1 MATLGEKIKTLR
13 KEKKLTQTELVGSE
27 LTKSMLSQIENGKA
41 TPSMKTLQYI
51 AEKLECEMSFLLEE
65 DEGEIVELIQ
75 KMEPLIKANKCDE
88 VYKTLL
94 PIVQTELPSTLNTA
108 RLYKQFL
115 TGAVIMNDY
124 HIEYYVETA
133 VSIFE
138 KYTLYRERTETK
150 LLFYYMLFKRK
161 KYKEC
166 LQMIATIRDE
176 YKAKNL
182 EMDLITHI
190 QLYLK
195 EAIILLAYGNYE
207 KCEKVI
213 LDALAFSKK
222 HQVYY
227 KTDEFYRIL
236 SYQKV
241 ITADKEQYLYYIKK
255 SEQFAIFTED
265 ILSIAIIDILKA
277 YYYNTITNEYT
288 IALKHL
294 EQFREKLKDEPIF
307 QDDGLYYLEKGKSL
321 YGLKRYK
328 EALAILK
335 HATIPDYMSHPLDQS
350 WVLTAGSYRAL
361 CYIELQD
368 KKSALKEAK
377 EAVQAI
383 DSYPDSI
390 FTSFIKETL
399 QIIQKL

>member
-1 MATLGEKIKTLR
+1 MATLGEKIKALR

-51 AEKLECEMSFLLEE
+51 AEKLGCETSFLLEE
-65 DEGEIVELIQ
+65 DDDEIVELIQ
-75 KMEPLIKANKCDE
+75 KMERLIKNKCDE
-88 VYKTLL
+88 VYETLL
-94 PIVQTELPSTLNTA
+94 PIVQKELPSTLNTA
-108 RLYKQFL
+108 RLYKQFI
-115 TGAVIMNDY
+115 TVAAVMNDY
-124 HIEYYVETA
+124 NIEYYVETA

-138 KYTLYRERTETK
+138 KYTLYRESTETK
-150 LLFYYMLFKRK
+150 LLFYYMLFKQK

-236 SYQKV
+236 SYQKI
-241 ITADKEQYLYYIKK
+241 ITTDKEQYLYYIKK

-265 ILSIAIIDILKA
+265 TLSAANIDILKA
-277 YYYNTITNEYT
+277 YYYNTVTNEYT
-288 IALKHL
+288 IALEHL
-294 EQFREKLKDEPIF
+294 EQFREKLKDVPIF
-307 QDDGLYYLEKGKSL
+307 QDDGLYYLEKGKAL
-321 YGLKRYK
+321 YGLKQYE
-328 EALAILK
+328 EALKTLQRAI
-335 HATIPDYMSHPLDQS
+335 IPDYINHPLDHAR
-350 WVLTAGSYRAL
+350 LTTAGAYRAL
-361 CYIELQD
+361 CYVKLND
-368 KKSALKEAK
+368 KKRALEEVTEAY
-377 EAVQAI
+377 EIVQ
-383 DSYPDSI
+383 SYPDSI

>member
-1 MATLGEKIKTLR
+1 MATLGEKIKALR
-13 KEKKLTQTELVGSE
+13 KEKKLTQTELVGLE

-138 KYTLYRERTETK
+138 KYTLYRESTETK

-288 IALKHL
+288 VALKHL

-307 QDDGLYYLEKGKSL
+307 QDDGLYYLEKGKAL
-321 YGLKRYK
+321 YGLKRYE
-328 EALAILK
+328 EALQALQRGI
-335 HATIPDYMSHPLDQS
+335 IPDYMNHPLDQA
-350 WVLTAGSYRAL
+350 WLTTAGAYRAL
-361 CYIELQD
+361 CYVKIND
-368 KKSALKEAK
+368 KTRALEEATK
-377 EAVQAI
+377 ANEMIQ
-383 DSYPDSI
+383 SYPDSI
-390 FTSFIKETL
+390 FSAFIKETL

>member
-1 MATLGEKIKTLR
+1 MATLGEKIKALR
-13 KEKKLTQTELVGSE
+13 KEKKLTQTELAGSE

-51 AEKLECEMSFLLEE
+51 AEKLECEPSFLLEE
-65 DEGEIVELIQ
+65 DEGKIVELIQ
-75 KMEPLIKANKCDE
+75 KMEPLIKANGDE

-94 PIVQTELPSTLNTA
+94 PIVQTDLPPTLNTA
-108 RLYKQFL
+108 RLYKQFI
-115 TGAVIMNDY
+115 TAAAVMNDY
-124 HIEYYVETA
+124 NIEYYVETA

-138 KYTLYRERTETK
+138 KYTLYRESTETK
-150 LLFYYMLFKRK
+150 LLFYYMLFKQK

-176 YKAKNL
+176 YKTKNL

-195 EAIILLAYGNYE
+195 EAIILLAYGSYE

-236 SYQKV
+236 SYQKI
-241 ITADKEQYLYYIKK
+241 ITTDKEQYLYYIKK

-265 ILSIAIIDILKA
+265 TLSAANIDILKA

-288 IALKHL
+288 IALEHL
-294 EQFREKLKDEPIF
+294 EQFREKLKNDPIF

-328 EALAILK
+328 EALEALK

-350 WVLTAGSYRAL
+350 WLLTAGSYRAL

-377 EAVQAI
+377 EAVQTI

-390 FTSFIKETL
+390 FSSFIKETL

>member
-138 KYTLYRERTETK
+138 KYTLYRESTETK

-255 SEQFAIFTED
+255 SKQFAIFTED

>member
-138 KYTLYRERTETK
+138 KYTLYRESTETK

-321 YGLKRYK
+321 YGLKSYK

>member
-13 KEKKLTQTELVGSE
+13 KEKNLTQTELVGSE

-138 KYTLYRERTETK
+138 KYTLYRESTETK

-277 YYYNTITNEYT
+277 YYHNTITNEYT

-390 FTSFIKETL
+390 FTSFIKGIL

>member
-1 MATLGEKIKTLR
+1 MATLGEKIKALR
-13 KEKKLTQTELVGSE
+13 KEKKLTQTALAGSE

-51 AEKLECEMSFLLEE
+51 AEKLECETSFLLEE
-65 DEGEIVELIQ
+65 DDVEIVALIQ
-75 KMEPLIKANKCDE
+75 KMEPLIKANQCNE
-88 VYKTLL
+88 VYETLL
-94 PIVQTELPSTLNTA
+94 PIVQKELPLTLNTA
-108 RLYKQFL
+108 RLYKQFI
-115 TGAVIMNDY
+115 TGAAIMNDY
-124 HIEYYVETA
+124 HIEYYFETA

-138 KYTLYRERTETK
+138 KYTLYRESTETK
-150 LLFYYMLFKRK
+150 LLFYYMLFKQK

-166 LQMIATIRDE
+166 LQMITTIRDE

-236 SYQKV
+236 SYQKI
-241 ITADKEQYLYYIKK
+241 ITTDKEQYLYYIKK

-265 ILSIAIIDILKA
+265 TLSAANIDILKA
-277 YYYNTITNEYT
+277 YYYNTVTNEYI
-288 IALKHL
+288 IALEHL

-328 EALAILK
+328 ESLEILK

-350 WVLTAGSYRAL
+350 WLLTAGSYRAL

-377 EAVQAI
+377 KAVQAI
-383 DSYPDSI
+383 DGYPDSI
-390 FTSFIKETL
+390 FSLFIKETL

>member
-13 KEKKLTQTELVGSE
+13 KEKKLTQTDLAGSE

-94 PIVQTELPSTLNTA
+94 PIVQTELTSTLNTA

-138 KYTLYRERTETK
+138 KYTLYRESTETK

-176 YKAKNL
+176 YKEKNL

-307 QDDGLYYLEKGKSL
+307 QEDGLYYLEKGKSL

>member
-1 MATLGEKIKTLR
+1 MATLGEKIKALR
-13 KEKKLTQTELVGSE
+13 KEKKLTQTELAGSE

-51 AEKLECEMSFLLEE
+51 AEKLGCETSFLLEE
-65 DEGEIVELIQ
+65 DDDEIVELIQ
-75 KMEPLIKANKCDE
+75 KMERLIKNKCDE
-88 VYKTLL
+88 VYETLL
-94 PIVQTELPSTLNTA
+94 PIVQKQLPSTLNTA
-108 RLYKQFL
+108 RLYKQFI
-115 TGAVIMNDY
+115 TAAAVMNDY
-124 HIEYYVETA
+124 NIEYYVETA

-138 KYTLYRERTETK
+138 KYTLYRESTETK
-150 LLFYYMLFKRK
+150 LLFYYMLFKQK

-236 SYQKV
+236 SYQKI
-241 ITADKEQYLYYIKK
+241 ITTDKEQYLYYIKK

-265 ILSIAIIDILKA
+265 TLSAANVDILKA
-277 YYYNTITNEYT
+277 YYYNTVTNEYT
-288 IALKHL
+288 IALEHL
-294 EQFREKLKDEPIF
+294 EQFREKLKNNPIF

-328 EALAILK
+328 EALETLK
-335 HATIPDYMSHPLDQS
+335 HATIPDYMNHPLDQS

-368 KKSALKEAK
+368 KKSALAEAK

>member
-1 MATLGEKIKTLR
+1 MATLGEKIKALR
-13 KEKKLTQTELVGSE
+13 KEKKLTQTELAGSE

-51 AEKLECEMSFLLEE
+51 AEKLECETSFLLEE

-75 KMEPLIKANKCDE
+75 KMERLIKNKCDE
-88 VYKTLL
+88 VYETLL
-94 PIVQTELPSTLNTA
+94 PIVQKELPSTLNTA
-108 RLYKQFL
+108 RLYKQFI
-115 TGAVIMNDY
+115 TAAAVMNDY
-124 HIEYYVETA
+124 NIEYYVETA

-138 KYTLYRERTETK
+138 KYTLYRESTETK
-150 LLFYYMLFKRK
+150 LLFYYMLFKQK

-236 SYQKV
+236 SYQKI
-241 ITADKEQYLYYIKK
+241 ITTDKEQYLYYIKK

-265 ILSIAIIDILKA
+265 TLSAANIDILKA
-277 YYYNTITNEYT
+277 YYYNTVTNEYT
-288 IALKHL
+288 IALEHL
-294 EQFREKLKDEPIF
+294 EQFREKLKNDPIF

-328 EALAILK
+328 EALETLK

-368 KKSALKEAK
+368 KKSALTEAK

>member
-1 MATLGEKIKTLR
+1 
-13 KEKKLTQTELVGSE
+13 
-27 LTKSMLSQIENGKA
+27 MLSQIENGKA

-138 KYTLYRERTETK
+138 KYTLYRESTETK